1 MERPSVQVQAEYDSL
16 RQGAGLIDLSA
27 CGKLRLGGSAR
38 ARFLNSLLTHDILAL
53 APGSGCNALKVT
65 LQGKMEAALRV
76 LCLDDELWCDFD
88 AAALEGLLR
97 TMRMRVLRDDVKIED
112 ASVEW
117 SLFSIQGP
125 LARGVFSRLDVDVE
139 NLGDMHRNARRVVA
153 GSEARIVRSDHTGEG
168 GWDVCVLR
176 EAGEAVRSVLL
187 AAGAVAVG
195 TEAHDIRRVEAGIPW
210 HGFEITPDRLP
221 HEAGLDAG
229 WISYTKGCFFGQET
243 IARLHHLGHVNR
255 NLRRVV
261 FDGHTQLEN
270 LRSVLRQPILFEGKE
285 IGTMTSVAFS
295 LALDCAQGLAYIRR
309 GFDNP
314 ESVHVQI
321 GSAPFQVRIAPVP
334 SA

>member
-1 MERPSVQVQAEYDSL
+1 VERPSVQVQAEYDSL

-27 CGKLRLGGSAR
+27 RGKLRLGGSAR

-65 LQGKMEAALRV
+65 LQGKLEVALRV
-76 LCLDDELWCDFD
+76 LCLEDELWCDFD

-97 TMRMRVLRDDVKIED
+97 TMRMRVLRDDVRIDD

-125 LARGVFSRLDVDVE
+125 LARGVFSHLDVDVE
-139 NLGDMHRNARRVVA
+139 NLGDMHRHAKRVVS

-168 GWDVCVLR
+168 GWDVWVPR
-176 EAGEAVRSVLL
+176 EAAEAVRSALL

-195 TEAHDIRRVEAGIPW
+195 AEAHDIRRVEAGIPW

-221 HEAGLDAG
+221 QEAGLDAG

-261 FDGHTQLEN
+261 FDGHTNLEA
-270 LRSVLRQPILFEGKE
+270 LRALLRQPVHFEGKE
-285 IGTMTSVAFS
+285 IGTLTSVAYS
-295 LALDCAQGLAYIRR
+295 LAQDCPQGLAYIRR
-309 GFDNP
+309 QFEDR
-314 ESVHVQI
+314 ESSIHIQI
-321 GSAPFQVRIAPVP
+321 GAESFSARIAAIPH
-334 SA
+334 